1 MPGKDAA
8 RSKRLQAE
16 LWAPRIN
23 GAEGYKARVIVL
35 VDMAR
40 ARLPES
46 DPVWEA
52 LDRQLGR
59 YLKEALGER

>member
-1 MPGKDAA
+1 MPGKDPD
-8 RSKRLQAE
+8 RSRRLQNE

-23 GAEGYKARVIVL
+23 AAEGHKERVVVL
-35 VDMAR
+35 LDMAR

-59 YLKEALGER
+59 YLEEALGAR